1 MAYNKT
7 GNASLSRLYLLIL
20 LVYLFSM
27 EKDGEKAPAQAK
39 RATRENKKKK
49 KKKIFRIRR
58 KNKVERIRCV
68 FPPKIIWCL
77 KNATKMRD
85 KFLWRLKAQKA
96 QKALKTPERPP
107 LPLSQTPLHYG
118 SISPSM
124 DKNAHKP
131 PLTTL
136 RTAVNLLTAL
146 GATCIL
152 PLPAFPPLTMR
163 PSHLSSLHWMQ

>member
-39 RATRENKKKK
+39 RATRENKIKRRK
-49 KKKIFRIRR
+49 RIRR
-58 KNKVERIRCV
+58 KNKFERIRCV
-68 FPPKIIWCL
+68 FPLKIIRCL

-136 RTAVNLLTAL
+136 HTAVNLLTAL